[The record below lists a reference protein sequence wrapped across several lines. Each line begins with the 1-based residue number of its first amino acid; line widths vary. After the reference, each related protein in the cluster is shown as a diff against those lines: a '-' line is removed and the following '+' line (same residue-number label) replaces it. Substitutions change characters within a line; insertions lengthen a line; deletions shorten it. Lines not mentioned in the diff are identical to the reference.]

1 MANVQKIEGTIE
13 KINKIIVN
21 VLIERKINVFH
32 VVLVAPMIA
41 YIGYL
46 AINNKPITFGKSL
59 LILAMLMALFHLH
72 KILELFM
79 IEYVK
84 IGEHSPPT
92 TIPPIIVVA

>member
-46 AINNKPITFGKSL
+46 AINIFSL
-59 LILAMLMALFHLH
+59 KIIILL
-72 KILELFM
+72 
-79 IEYVK
+79 
-84 IGEHSPPT
+84 
-92 TIPPIIVVA
+92 